1 LSAGLPHLQAL
12 GLSTPEDTARFLAE
26 LPPLPPA
33 PVEPQDAAGPAPG
46 GTDAGFGA
54 SAVPVAVADR
64 PTVPVTPERQS
75 MAGPPPAAPPLP
87 AVVVPVAS
95 HPTLSDGLRGEFK
108 AAPPRSRRWVFVAA
122 TAAVIGLVALGIGL
136 VSQLDGRAPR
146 DTTVAD
152 RVTAPDAKP
161 AAPSGTPVAVSEP
174 EPVVPD
180 AAPSPPDASVAP
192 TVVEAESIARS
203 MMEPVFVPELAM
215 LPESKPEPPDEPA
228 HRRRVTGTGT
238 LVVTVGRK
246 SWALVTA
253 NGRSLG
259 QSPVNVELPAGSY
272 SIVLENQDL
281 PKRERVRVEIKP
293 GETTRVERSW

>member
-1 LSAGLPHLQAL
+1 MGLA
-12 GLSTPEDTARFLAE
+12 TPEDTARFLAD

-33 PVEPQDAAGPAPG
+33 PQEPQRTAGPAPG
-46 GTDAGFGA
+46 GTDVGIAV
-54 SAVPVAVADR
+54 SAVPLAVVDR
-64 PTVPVTPERQS
+64 PTVPVTPETRS
-75 MAGPPPAAPPLP
+75 MTGPPPAAPPLP
-87 AVVVPVAS
+87 AVVVPVAT
-95 HPTLSDGLRGEFK
+95 HPTLSDGLRGEFT

-146 DTTVAD
+146 DTSVAD
-152 RVTAPDAKP
+152 RATTPDAKP
-161 AAPSGTPVAVSEP
+161 AALSGTPVAVAEP
-174 EPVVPD
+174 EPAVPD
-180 AAPSPPDASVAP
+180 AVPSPPDASVAP
-192 TVVEAESIARS
+192 TDGEAGTIARS
-203 MMEPVFVPELAM
+203 LMEPVFAPELAM
-215 LPESKPEPPDEPA
+215 LPESKPEPPEEPA

-259 QSPVNVELPAGSY
+259 QSPVSVELPAGSY
-272 SIVLENQDL
+272 SLVLVNEDL
-281 PKRERVRVEIKP
+281 PKREKVRVEIKP